1 MLLLASSLAPLAFAA
16 IPVQDDWE
24 PSWEH
29 WRDYLVP
36 LVERETWLEVEW
48 HSVFWDAVVEAHEV
62 RKPILLWAMN
72 GHPLGCT

>member
-1 MLLLASSLAPLAFAA
+1 MRYLALTLLFTL
-16 IPVQDDWE
+16 PVQDRQEPSWG

-36 LVERETWLEVEW
+36 PRAEQTWLDVAW
-48 HSVFWDAVVEAHEV
+48 RPVFWDAVVEAQEA
-62 RKPILLWAMN
+62 RKPVLLWAMN